1 MNYIFQ
7 IKGKLDFDL
16 LDRFTEC
23 VNQEHEKITIYLNCT
38 GGSANVYEIMND
50 IINKNPDRFELIAMN
65 GILSAAFMLFF
76 KATCSKRIMMN
87 TIGMIH
93 QGNQEFTLNDNLKP
107 TYTIDVAWK
116 KRMKKE
122 HLQGIE
128 FVKSIG
134 LNKKELKKYKR
145 GDDVYFQYERLVEL
159 FNNYKP

>member
-1 MNYIFQ
+1 MNHIFQ
-7 IKGKLDFDL
+7 IKGKLDLDL
-16 LDRFTEC
+16 LDRFTGC
-23 VNQEHEKITIYLNCT
+23 VNQGHEKIIIYLNTT
-38 GGSANVYEIMND
+38 GGSCNTSEVMCD
-50 IINKNPDRFELIAMN
+50 IINNNPERFELIAMN
-65 GILSAAFMLFF
+65 GILSAGFTLFF
-76 KATCSKRIMMN
+76 GAKCSRRIMMN
-87 TIGMIH
+87 TAGMIH

-107 TYTIDVAWK
+107 TYAIDVAWK

-159 FNNYKP
+159 FNNYTK